1 MNEPIAGENA
11 LPFRGARRVTS
22 LMGAGALLI
31 VACASAS
38 PPGTPV
44 RMTDPP
50 KEPAAADGPFV
61 AIGELLFSGG
71 GSAAYSADRIVGST
85 VNLTYAGQGRW
96 TGLLDGRNAQLT
108 AEAGRITGPN
118 VNLHLFQ
125 EGNQITLRGTWFQ
138 RSVSLTVSDKVLRGR
153 TASGGPSYDFTRQ
166 SPGVWAGSTVGG
178 RAGVEA
184 RGEAQQ
190 FPAVHMPQF
199 ALALLAALP

>member
-1 MNEPIAGENA
+1 MNESIAGEQA
-11 LPFRGARRVTS
+11 LRVSGSRRVTS
-22 LMGAGALLI
+22 LIGAGALLLA
-31 VACASAS
+31 ACATAS

-44 RMTDPP
+44 RMTDAPT
-50 KEPAAADGPFV
+50 PAPADAPFV

-71 GSAAYSADRIVGST
+71 SSAAYSADRIVGST
-85 VNLTYAGQGRW
+85 VNLAYAGQGRW

-118 VNLHLFQ
+118 VDLHLFQ

-138 RSVSLTVSDKVLRGR
+138 RSVSLIVSDKALRGR

-166 SPGVWAGSTVGG
+166 SPGVWAGSTPRG
-178 RAGVEA
+178 RAGIEA